1 VGYKDFLKELEKSQW
16 LKREDLEKLQEKKL
30 VSLLENS
37 YRYVPHYRKLFKK
50 VNLKPDDIKGLD
62 DLSKIPMLERENIKK
77 DYNSLIS
84 TNVNVRR
91 LIPDFTSGS
100 TTGERLKIT
109 RLKETYDHGVA
120 AELRAYRWYGIDH
133 ERFYYILGA
142 DYDVENSKRVGSRV
156 YNFLRKTLVIS
167 PLEFSS
173 KDRLNVF
180 LEKIKKHKR
189 RVIYGTPSGVCRFT
203 RILEEHGV
211 ELDIDCLISTDELLL
226 KQQRRYLADFFDCEV
241 YDVYGTSEVW
251 GVAFECKEHNAYHLS
266 SENVIMEVVDE
277 NGERVSPG
285 ERGRILLTDL
295 NNHEMP
301 VIRYDIGDL
310 GILSD
315 EVCGCGRGLHLMKPI
330 DGQMVI
336 RDRDYLVSLDGRRVF
351 VTDFGF
357 LLDDYSKIE
366 QFQIVQRKPDEILVR
381 IVKGRSYKEGE
392 MERYICSRIYE
403 SLGNMS
409 IEFEYVD
416 DIEPDR
422 NGKHR
427 YLVRKSNDK

>member
-226 KQQRRYLADFFDCEV
+226 KQQRRYLADF
-241 YDVYGTSEVW
+241 
-251 GVAFECKEHNAYHLS
+251 S
-266 SENVIMEVVDE
+266 S
-277 NGERVSPG
+277 G